1 MLPLINSLH
10 LADRP
15 GLRSITMSIEWQL
28 YSRWNGNQV
37 STTGYSEPLISC
49 DGTSCLNEGVCQNI
63 AGKLRCFCP
72 EPFHGQFCQLTSEDS
87 SFEWAA
93 TEIVLL
99 FIIGFLVACAVG
111 MICCR

>member
-1 MLPLINSLH
+1 
-10 LADRP
+10 
-15 GLRSITMSIEWQL
+15 MSIEWQL

-37 STTGYSEPLISC
+37 STTGYSGMFTFGTRYHNIVAYAIQPLISC